1 MLLSF
6 YEFKDATKILKI
18 FNKDTNLIYKIS
30 MKAYIQNQNKSTKKK
45 KNNNTK
51 KNIEQKLLEN

>member
-30 MKAYIQNQNKSTKKK
+30 MKAYIQN
-45 KNNNTK
+45 
-51 KNIEQKLLEN
+51 